1 MNAKVENQSSQ
12 SDTLKWLVVA
22 VLLVVAIIANAHF
35 SSQPVAL
42 RLIGWLL
49 LSSFLLFI
57 IYNTERGK
65 KTWSFIQEAR
75 TELRKVVWPS
85 RQETVQTTL
94 IVVAMVVIAGL
105 FLWGIDSL
113 LLWLVGLLAGQ
124 RV

>member
-1 MNAKVENQSSQ
+1 MNAKVENQSFQ
-12 SDTLKWLVVA
+12 SDTLKWLLVA
-22 VLLVVAIIANAHF
+22 VLLVVAIVANAHF
-35 SSQPVAL
+35 STQPIAL

-49 LSSFLLFI
+49 LCGLLLFI
-57 IYNTERGK
+57 IYHTEQGK
-65 KTWSFIQEAR
+65 KTWSFAQEAR
-75 TELRKVVWPS
+75 MELRKVVWPT

-94 IVVAMVVIAGL
+94 VVVAMVVIAGL